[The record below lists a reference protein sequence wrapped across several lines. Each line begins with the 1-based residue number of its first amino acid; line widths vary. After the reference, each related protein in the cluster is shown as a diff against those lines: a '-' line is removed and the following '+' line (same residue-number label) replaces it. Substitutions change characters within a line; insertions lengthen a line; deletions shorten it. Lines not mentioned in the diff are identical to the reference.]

1 MKVTINENIKFG
13 DYASGIRLPDCTKLT
28 VNWKKWIWRHNFLT
42 WRRRQIFLTL
52 FCFFLSNLV
61 MTISFYNG
69 LTRNPETGNT
79 PVWVLPNIW
88 KLGRVRNTKPGTN
101 VSDKMLVNSAK
112 CQSYS
117 FYRFLSYLGK
127 KMGGGGGGGGGGN
140 YPPPTRLGLN
150 FQSTRVFYRSK

>member
-101 VSDKMLVNSAK
+101 VSDKMLVTAFTVSELFREKN
-112 CQSYS
+112 
-117 FYRFLSYLGK
+117 
-127 KMGGGGGGGGGGN
+127 GGGGGIIL
-140 YPPPTRLGLN
+140 PPTRLGLN